1 VTRRDI
7 PNLISVFRLLL
18 VPLLVLLLLL
28 DRHVAALLVFF
39 IAGLSDAADGF
50 LARHFGWS
58 SELGAILDPL
68 ADKLLMISVTLTLA
82 MQGLVPLWLA
92 VVVVVRDAVIV
103 GGAVCYRLIV
113 GRFRATPSL
122 VSKFNTGLLILLVLA
137 TIAVHGFA
145 WSIDLAPLFLLVG
158 LTTVVSGA
166 DYVYRW
172 ARRARSELG
181 RD

>member
-1 VTRRDI
+1 MTRRDI
-7 PNLISVFRLLL
+7 PNLISGFRLLL
-18 VPLLVLLLLL
+18 VPLLVFLLLM
-28 DRHVAALLVFF
+28 DRYPAALLVFF

-50 LARHFGWS
+50 LARHFGWG

-68 ADKLLMISVTLTLA
+68 ADKLLMISVILTLA
-82 MQGLVPLWLA
+82 MQGLVPFWLA
-92 VVVVVRDAVIV
+92 AMVVARDAVIV

-113 GRFRATPSL
+113 GRFQAVPSL
-122 VSKFNTGLLILLVLA
+122 VSKLNTGLLILLVLA
-137 TIAVHGFA
+137 AIAVHGFA

-181 RD
+181 RG